1 MAILHHAGVSLHFRH
16 AGEGAPVIALHGSA
30 STGAQW
36 RSLTG
41 YIGGRF
47 RVFTPDLPGCG
58 RSEPVLGANGL
69 IDDSRAIAALIERIG
84 EPVHLVGVSYGA
96 AVALKLASLRPAA
109 LRSLTLIEPV
119 SFYLLR
125 RGARADQELY
135 NDVAG
140 LAARIFSC
148 SIDGDRVEAMRIF
161 VDYWNGEGAWART
174 SAELQATL
182 LGHLRRVCADL
193 RAVMFEHQTL
203 ADLAELDCPT
213 LAVLGGDSPY
223 VSHRLAELITDAIP
237 RATLRS
243 VAGAGHLVALT
254 DPHIVDP
261 MVAEHLLAVDRA
273 RARAAAA

>member
-1 MAILHHAGVSLHFRH
+1 MATLHHAGASLHYQD
-16 AGEGAPVIALHGSA
+16 AGEGAPVVALHGSA

-36 RSLTG
+36 RSLVG
-41 YIGGRF
+41 YIAGRF
-47 RVFTPDLPGCG
+47 RVLTPDLPGYG

-69 IDDSRAIAALIERIG
+69 IDDSRAIAALIESVG
-84 EPVHLVGVSYGA
+84 QPVHLVGASYGA
-96 AVALKLASLRPAA
+96 AVALRLASLRPEA

-125 RGARADQELY
+125 RSVRADQELY

-140 LAARIFSC
+140 LAARIFSR
-148 SIDGDRVEAMRIF
+148 SIGGDRAEAMRIF
-161 VDYWNGEGAWART
+161 IDYWNGEGAWGRT
-174 SAELQATL
+174 SARLREELV
-182 LGHLRRVCADL
+182 GHLGRVCADL

-203 ADLAELDCPT
+203 EDLAELDCPT
-213 LAVLGGDSPY
+213 LAILGDDSPF
-223 VSHRLAELITDAIP
+223 VSHRLAELVTGAIP
-237 RATLRS
+237 RATLRR

-254 DPHIVDP
+254 DPHVVDP

>member
-1 MAILHHAGVSLHFRH
+1 MATLHHAGASLHYQH
-16 AGEGAPVIALHGSA
+16 AGEGAPVVALHGSA
-30 STGAQW
+30 STGSQW
-36 RSLTG
+36 RSLAG

-47 RVFTPDLPGCG
+47 RVFTPDLPGYG
-58 RSEPVLGANGL
+58 RSEPLLGADGL
-69 IDDSRAIAALIERIG
+69 IDDSRAIAALIESIG
-84 EPVHLVGVSYGA
+84 EPVHLVGASYGA

-125 RGARADQELY
+125 RGLRADQELY

-148 SIDGDRVEAMRIF
+148 SIEGDRIEAMRIF
-161 VDYWNGEGAWART
+161 IDYWNGEGAWDRT
-174 SAELQATL
+174 SAGLQAKL

-193 RAVMFEHQTL
+193 RAVMFERQTL
-203 ADLAELDCPT
+203 ADLGELECPT
-213 LAVLGGDSPY
+213 LAVLGGDLPF
-223 VSHRLAELITDAIP
+223 VSHRLAELVTAAIP

-254 DPHIVDP
+254 EPHVVDP
-261 MVAEHLLAVDRA
+261 MIAEHLLAVDRA